1 MLTACL
7 CSATIGTA
15 QTRSDFAVR
24 SDYLQA
30 REYLRQG
37 ADPDFRRLANN
48 LRDYALY
55 PYLQY
60 YELRGRLSRAS
71 EREVKT
77 FLESYPDL
85 AVTNL
90 TRKRWLRELGKR
102 QKWQTYLQYYV
113 ATSDTELQCYQLRA
127 LYATGQTQ
135 AALDQTTSL
144 WVQPRSQPAACD
156 SLFTAWRGTSRF
168 SQDVVWQRF
177 TAAIEGNSRSLARYL
192 MRYFSESNRAL
203 ADTYYNVHINP
214 QSIARSSDFSSNALR
229 VQKMIAHGLTRLA
242 SRDAEEAAKLWQRYQ
257 RSHTFDPVTRQRVAG
272 TIAVALA
279 RQEEQFP
286 KPASRASFTLTD
298 VIEDLADAAV
308 KAQKWNEVTY
318 WVMQL
323 PADLQQKSQWVYW
336 YAQAYKRSGATTG
349 FDTTALI
356 ALAGQRHYY
365 GFLAAQELGLP
376 GQMNAAD
383 DFVSSV
389 ALARTKR
396 HPGITRSVE
405 LTAVGDDL
413 NGRREWFK
421 ALNTMTPSEQIV
433 AAELAAELGLTNL
446 AISTANIADANDHLH
461 LRFPLAYEA
470 QFRQASL
477 RTGLPASLLIS
488 IARQES
494 AMQADV
500 RSSAD
505 ARGLMQL
512 LPSTARIVARRAR
525 LSQPSAADLADPNI
539 NIRLGSYHLAW
550 LIERY
555 QGQTPLAIAA
565 YNAGE
570 HRVDR
575 WIKDANDMPMD
586 VWIERIPFRETR
598 NYVKNVLAF
607 RHVYGSKLN
616 NPTPTLGVDE
626 QRLARR

>member
-1 MLTACL
+1 LLTACL
-7 CSATIGTA
+7 CSVSIGAA

-37 ADPDFRRLANN
+37 ASADFRRMANS
-48 LRDYALY
+48 LRSYALY

-71 EREVKT
+71 DREVKT
-77 FLESYPDL
+77 FLENYPDL
-85 AVTNL
+85 AVTSL

-102 QKWQTYLQYYV
+102 KKWRTFLSHYV
-113 ATSDTELQCYQLRA
+113 VTSDAELQCFQLRA
-127 LYATGQTQ
+127 LYATGQTEV
-135 AALDQTTSL
+135 ALDQTTSL
-144 WVQPRSQPAACD
+144 WIKPRSQPAACD
-156 SLFTAWRGTSRF
+156 PLFETWRKTSRF
-168 SQDVVWQRF
+168 TQDIVWQRF
-177 TAAIEGNSRSLARYL
+177 SAAIEGNSRSLARYL
-192 MRYFSESNRAL
+192 MRYFGERNRAL
-203 ADTYYNVHINP
+203 ADTYYNVHSNP
-214 QSIARSSDFSSNALR
+214 QRIGRSKDFSSNALR
-229 VQKMIAHGLTRLA
+229 VQKIIAHGLTRLA
-242 SRDAEEAAKLWQRYQ
+242 ARDANEAAKLWQRYQ
-257 RSHTFDPVTRQRVAG
+257 RSHTFDPLTRQRVAG
-272 TIAVALA
+272 SVAVALA

-286 KPASRASFTLTD
+286 APANRASFTLTD

-308 KAQKWNEVTY
+308 KAQQWHEVTY
-318 WVMQL
+318 WVTRL

-336 YAQAYKRSGATTG
+336 YAQANKRSATPTSL
-349 FDTTALI
+349 DNTALI
-356 ALAGQRHYY
+356 SLAGQRHYY

-383 DFVSSV
+383 QYVSSV
-389 ALARTKR
+389 ALARVRR
-396 HPGITRSVE
+396 HPGIMRSVE

-413 NGRREWFK
+413 NGRREWFN
-421 ALNTMTPSEQIV
+421 ALNTMTASEQIV
-433 AAELAAELGLTNL
+433 AAELAAQLGLINL

-477 RTGLPASLLIS
+477 RTGLPVPLLIS

-525 LSQPSAADLADPNI
+525 LTQPSASDLADPNI

-575 WIKDANDMPMD
+575 WISESSDMPMD

-607 RHVYGSKLN
+607 RHVYGTKLN
-616 NPTPTLGVDE
+616 TPTPTLGVHE
-626 QRLARR
+626 QRLATR